1 MRSARILRDFRVMP
15 PALGRREV
23 LIGAGAAGMA
33 LAAEAIVPAH
43 AQSAAGKPDHALR
56 ISPVSHELG
65 LRRTGGGN
73 LKVA

>member
-1 MRSARILRDFRVMP
+1 MRSARILRDFRVLP

-33 LAAEAIVPAH
+33 LAAKAIFPAH

-56 ISPVSHELG
+56 ISPVSHELAPG
-65 LRRTGGGN
+65 
-73 LKVA
+73 KVIERSRLQS